1 MVVSKKNNDADPP
14 SAKKAKLAPAEADQT
29 KISSAD
35 EAAAAAAAAVA
46 AAGGLSKETLLKG
59 KVEESAVG
67 KKVAAATA
75 ADIEA
80 LLAEGAKTAADL
92 PEDKPLQNGQ
102 KGLLVQWDKDNEYYR
117 AEILERRWMK
127 NDSQWIYYVH
137 YSDFNRRLDQW
148 VTPERVLLKVPGQIQ
163 FICVCEFGDSA
174 WRSWQRTRPL
184 AGGRCDDHGGHGRK
198 GAEDCADRGRVP

>member
-148 VTPERVLLKVPGQIQ
+148 VTPERVLLKVPGQIHLRSQ
-163 FICVCEFGDSA
+163 I
-174 WRSWQRTRPL
+174 WRLRL
-184 AGGRCDDHGGHGRK
+184 AVM
-198 GAEDCADRGRVP
+198 AEDGAARRGTLQ

>member
-14 SAKKAKLAPAEADQT
+14 SAKKAKLAPAEADPT
-29 KISSAD
+29 KVSAD
-35 EAAAAAAAAVA
+35 EAAAAAS
-46 AAGGLSKETLLKG
+46 AGGLSKETLLKV

-80 LLAEGAKTAADL
+80 LLAAGAKTAADL

-102 KGLLVQWDKDNEYYR
+102 KGLLVRWDKDNEYYR

-127 NDSQWIYYVH
+127 NDSHWIYYVH
-137 YSDFNRRLDQW
+137 YTDFNRRLDQW
-148 VTPERVLLKVPGQIQ
+148 VTPERVLLKVRGL
-163 FICVCEFGDSA
+163 SA
-174 WRSWQRTRPL
+174 R
-184 AGGRCDDHGGHGRK
+184 AAIGGGRVGSV
-198 GAEDCADRGRVP
+198 ADGRGRGGTACRGTLG